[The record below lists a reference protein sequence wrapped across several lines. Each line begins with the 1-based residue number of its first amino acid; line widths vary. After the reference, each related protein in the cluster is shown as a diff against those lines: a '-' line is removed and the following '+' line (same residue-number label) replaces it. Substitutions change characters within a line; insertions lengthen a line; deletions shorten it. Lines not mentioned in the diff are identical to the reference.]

1 MGGNPLTT
9 QGIIMEQGEIVV
21 ERLTGK
27 HVMLLEHVNDEWIC
41 RFGDGRQ
48 ENRRAFEL
56 APSPFARVVELIA
69 QAAGAL
75 SNVFG
80 HLQKWLAMPPP
91 QLLQIVRRQRRLGA
105 G

>member
-1 MGGNPLTT
+1 MSGNPLTT
-9 QGIIMEQGEIVV
+9 RGIIMEQGEIVV

-27 HVMLLEHVNDEWIC
+27 HVMLLEQVNDEWIC

-56 APSPFARVVELIA
+56 APSPFARVVEVIA
-69 QAAGAL
+69 QAAGAV

-80 HLQKWLAMPPP
+80 QLRARLAVPAPR
-91 QLLQIVRRQRRLGA
+91 LLQIVQRQRRHGA

>member
-1 MGGNPLTT
+1 MS
-9 QGIIMEQGEIVV
+9 GIIMEQGQIVV

-48 ENRRAFEL
+48 ENRRQFEL
-56 APSPFARVVELIA
+56 APSPLARVVEVIA
-69 QAAGAL
+69 QAAGAVSSL
-75 SNVFG
+75 FG
-80 HLQKWLAMPPP
+80 QLQARLAVPAP
-91 QLLQIVRRQRRLGA
+91 QLLQIVRKQRQHGT

>member
-1 MGGNPLTT
+1 
-9 QGIIMEQGEIVV
+9 MEQGEIVV

-27 HVMLLEHVNDEWIC
+27 HVILLEQVNDEWIC

-56 APSPFARVVELIA
+56 SQSPFARVVEVIA
-69 QAAGAL
+69 QVAGAV
-75 SNVFG
+75 SNLFG
-80 HLQKWLAMPPP
+80 QIGAQLAVPAPR
-91 QLLQIVRRQRRLGA
+91 LLQSVRRQRRHGT